1 MNDTSEENMVYY
13 PAIDGRKERQIE
25 PSVEILS
32 QSGIHY
38 FFSPGFKTSDI
49 ILELVVKKYGG
60 ESRGLKSLFRF
71 GEESLVICFD
81 FMKKRQIA
89 EEVKSIQRDLFPDL
103 NMGDV
108 LACYK
113 DEYDVYLLTKDE
125 LLSTYRDD
133 NGDYLRVDIDK
144 VCIEDNRIYDA
155 DRAMISDDH
164 DFSAEFQNLFYEL
177 QLLGKDVKPI
187 NCRHPMRA
195 APLKA
200 KVAYLEILLGD
211 CLFDKYLSANEV
223 VRIEILAR
231 QLGVSSQTVLN
242 AVNQIL
248 RVRQISR
255 DEKYLQTL
263 IKKVSEISGE
273 YHYVL
278 FHDVI
283 AFELLPDGEALK
295 EDLSRFA
302 DELSKRCGLDVD
314 FMRKYIEVMR
324 KFIKGSYDINE
335 NMEKIRTRIANV
347 GIADQIYDTIDFEY
361 SVQQGM
367 IRR

>member
-1 MNDTSEENMVYY
+1 M
-13 PAIDGRKERQIE
+13 
-25 PSVEILS
+25 
-32 QSGIHY
+32 
-38 FFSPGFKTSDI
+38 
-49 ILELVVKKYGG
+49 KKYGG

-302 DELSKRCGLDVD
+302 DELSKRCGLDVE
-314 FMRKYIEVMR
+314 FKRKYIEVMR

>member
-1 MNDTSEENMVYY
+1 M
-13 PAIDGRKERQIE
+13 
-25 PSVEILS
+25 
-32 QSGIHY
+32 
-38 FFSPGFKTSDI
+38 
-49 ILELVVKKYGG
+49 
-60 ESRGLKSLFRF
+60 
-71 GEESLVICFD
+71 
-81 FMKKRQIA
+81 
-89 EEVKSIQRDLFPDL
+89 
-103 NMGDV
+103 
-108 LACYK
+108 
-113 DEYDVYLLTKDE
+113 
-125 LLSTYRDD
+125 
-133 NGDYLRVDIDK
+133 
-144 VCIEDNRIYDA
+144 
-155 DRAMISDDH
+155 
-164 DFSAEFQNLFYEL
+164 
-177 QLLGKDVKPI
+177 
-187 NCRHPMRA
+187 
-195 APLKA
+195 
-200 KVAYLEILLGD
+200 
-211 CLFDKYLSANEV
+211 
-223 VRIEILAR
+223 AR

-302 DELSKRCGLDVD
+302 DELSKRCGLDVE
-314 FMRKYIEVMR
+314 FKRKYIEVMR